1 MPHVPLLPR
10 LPGLRARRPE
20 RRVLPLAQQGRG
32 GADVGARG
40 YGIDRRSRA
49 DGDGD
54 GNYDDDDDV
63 SDIIVIGGGGGEDC
77 DWGGRSDGE

>member
-1 MPHVPLLPR
+1 MPHVALLPR

-40 YGIDRRSRA
+40 HGIDRRSR
-49 DGDGD
+49 GD

-63 SDIIVIGGGGGEDC
+63 FDIIIVVGSGGGEDC
-77 DWGGRSDGE
+77 DWGGGSDTE

>member
-40 YGIDRRSRA
+40 YG
-49 DGDGD
+49 D
-54 GNYDDDDDV
+54 GNYDGDDDV
-63 SDIIVIGGGGGEDC
+63 FDIIIGSSGGGGEDC
-77 DWGGRSDGE
+77 DWGGGSDGE